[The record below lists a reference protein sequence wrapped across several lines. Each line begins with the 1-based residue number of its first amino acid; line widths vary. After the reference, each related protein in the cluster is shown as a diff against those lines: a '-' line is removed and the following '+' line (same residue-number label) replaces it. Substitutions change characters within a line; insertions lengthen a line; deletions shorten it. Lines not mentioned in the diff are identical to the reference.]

1 MKQSTESTSST
12 TRTRD
17 FEAEDDEQAKEIG
30 PTLDPMSEMIFAE
43 DWEIDLLEDGAF
55 CKEVE

>member
-1 MKQSTESTSST
+1 MKQYRVYFKYYAYT
-12 TRTRD
+12 D

>member
-1 MKQSTESTSST
+1 MKQYRVYFKYYAYT
-12 TRTRD
+12 D

-30 PTLDPMSEMIFAE
+30 PTLDPMSEIIFAE
-43 DWEIDLLEDGAF
+43 DWEIDQLEDGAF

>member
-1 MKQSTESTSST
+1 MKQYRVYFKYYAYT
-12 TRTRD
+12 D

-43 DWEIDLLEDGAF
+43 DWKIDLLEDGAF